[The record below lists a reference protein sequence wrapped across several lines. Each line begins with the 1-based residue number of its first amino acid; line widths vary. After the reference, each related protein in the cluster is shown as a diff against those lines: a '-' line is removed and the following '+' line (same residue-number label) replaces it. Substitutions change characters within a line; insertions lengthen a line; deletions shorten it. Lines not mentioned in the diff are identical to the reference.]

1 MATARGRGRP
11 EGWSLL
17 PGAPPLRAARVDR
30 WNRVTLPL
38 PVRTELTWLQ
48 PPGPLLG
55 VLEPGGMFRLLPF
68 DGAGALED
76 RIRNAASED
85 AILLERRYSRILLHS
100 DSRIELPDHV
110 AAHLGAFEGGVV
122 LFRRQPTVVEVI
134 SIARNEE
141 LLAEALILAAE
152 LP

>member
-1 MATARGRGRP
+1 
-11 EGWSLL
+11 
-17 PGAPPLRAARVDR
+17 
-30 WNRVTLPL
+30 
-38 PVRTELTWLQ
+38 
-48 PPGPLLG
+48 
-55 VLEPGGMFRLLPF
+55 MFRLLPF